1 MSWFDE
7 QIKSR
12 IRNDQQSL
20 EGSFVQLSSVV
31 MGASVINQALK
42 NDRDKAENAIEDIL
56 SFYHVPK
63 VEVPASI
70 TDVEEI
76 LEFLLRPSGIM
87 RRKVELTDDW
97 YKSGIGALL
106 GQTTDGDVI
115 ALIPDGITGYRFIDY
130 KTGKTVKVT
139 ARNKHLIQPEA
150 MCFYKPLPLKSIG
163 IKDLILYILGTLSK
177 FDFILIALATLAV
190 SLIGMLMPE
199 INNLLFSEV
208 IPSGNAALVLPMAC
222 MLIGVTISSSMA
234 SLVKTTLL
242 SRITTKMN
250 TAVSAAAFGRLM
262 SLPVSF
268 FKNYS
273 SGELSKR
280 LNGVTQLCGML
291 VETFLTTGLNSL
303 FSLVYIGQIFS
314 YAPSLAVPAIAIILI
329 TLVLS
334 IASVF
339 TRLGIL
345 TQSMNASAK
354 LSGLTYGLFSGVQKI
369 KLSGAEKR
377 AFTQWAKGYQP
388 YAAANYALPVRV
400 HLVSTL
406 PSIVAMIGTIIF
418 YFSAVTSSISPAD
431 YMAFNTAYG
440 MLASSI
446 GMLATIAFSI
456 ARIKPTLDLINP
468 ILKTAPEVAQ
478 NKRVVEKI
486 SGSIELNNVSFRYSP
501 DTPLIIDNLSLKIKS
516 GQYVAIVGKT
526 GCGKSTLMR
535 LILGFE
541 TPQKGA
547 IYYDGKDLTSLD
559 LKSLR
564 RKIGVVMQNGK
575 LFQGDIYSNI
585 AVSAPGLTAEGAMKA
600 AEAAGMAD
608 DIKNMPMGLHTIIS
622 EGGGGISGG
631 QRQRLLIARAIA
643 PKPKILMFDEATSAL
658 DNLTQ
663 KQVSE
668 SLDNLKCTRI
678 VIAHRLS
685 TIRQCDRI
693 IVLDKGHIVE
703 DGTYDQLIKQDGF
716 FAELVA
722 RQRLDVNPKAE

>member
-20 EGSFVQLSSVV
+20 ESSFVQLSSVV
-31 MGASVINQALK
+31 MGKSVINQALK
-42 NDRDKAENAIEDIL
+42 NDREKAQNAIEDIL

-63 VEVPASI
+63 AEVPASI

-106 GQTTDGDVI
+106 GQTAEGDVI
-115 ALIPDGITGYRFIDY
+115 ALIPDGLSGYRFIDY

-139 ARNKHLIQPEA
+139 SKNKHLIQPEA
-150 MCFYKPLPLKSIG
+150 MCFYKPLPLKSI
-163 IKDLILYILGTLSK
+163 
-177 FDFILIALATLAV
+177 LIALATLAV
-190 SLIGMLMPE
+190 SLIGMLMPT
-199 INNLLFSEV
+199 INSILFSDV

-222 MLIGVTISSSMA
+222 MLIGVTVSSSMA

-250 TAVSAAAFGRLM
+250 TAVSAASFGRLM

-268 FKNYS
+268 FKGYS

-280 LNGVTQLCGML
+280 LNGITQLCSML
-291 VETFLTTGLNSL
+291 VETFLTTGLTSV

-314 YAPSLAVPAIAIILI
+314 YAPALAVPAIAIILV
-329 TLVLS
+329 TLFLS
-334 IASVF
+334 IASVM
-339 TRLGIL
+339 TRLNIL
-345 TQSMNASAK
+345 TKSMNTSAK
-354 LSGLTYGLFSGVQKI
+354 LSGLVYGLFSGVQKI
-369 KLSGAEKR
+369 KLSGAERR
-377 AFTQWAKGYQP
+377 AFAQWAKGYQP
-388 YAAANYALPVRV
+388 YAAANYSLPLRV

-406 PSIVAMIGTIIF
+406 PAIVSMIGTIIF
-418 YFSAVTSSISPAD
+418 YFSSVTSGITPAD

-446 GMLATIAFSI
+446 GMLATIAFSV
-456 ARIKPTLDLINP
+456 ARIKPTLDLVNP

-501 DTPLIIDNLSLKIKS
+501 DTPMIIDNLSLKIKN

-585 AVSAPGLTAEGAMKA
+585 AVSAPGLTAEEAMKA

-608 DIKNMPMGLHTIIS
+608 DINNMPMGLHTIIS

-663 KQVSE
+663 KQVSD

-703 DGTYDQLIKQDGF
+703 DGTYDELIKQDGF

-722 RQRLDVNPKAE
+722 RQRLDVNPEE

>member
-1 MSWFDE
+1 MMSWFDE

-12 IRNDQQSL
+12 IRNDQQAL
-20 EGSFVQLSSVV
+20 ENSFVQLSSVV
-31 MGASVINQALK
+31 MGKAVINAALT
-42 NDRDKAENAIEDIL
+42 NDRDKAQNAIEDIL
-56 SFYHVPK
+56 RYYHVPQ

-70 TDVEEI
+70 KEVDDV

-115 ALIPDGITGYRFIDY
+115 ALIPDGMSGYRFIDY
-130 KTGKTVKVT
+130 ATGKTVRVT
-139 ARNKHLIQPEA
+139 EKNKDRILPEA

-163 IKDLILYILGTLSK
+163 IRELIQYILGTLSVY
-177 FDFILIALATLAV
+177 DFVLIALATLAV
-190 SLIGMLMPE
+190 SLLGMFMPQ
-199 INNLLFSEV
+199 INNLLFSQV
-208 IPSGNAALVLPMAC
+208 IPSGKVALVLPLAC
-222 MLIGVTISSSMA
+222 MLIGVTVSSSMA
-234 SLVKTTLL
+234 SLVKVTLL

-250 TAVSAAAFGRLM
+250 TAVSAASFGRLM

-268 FKNYS
+268 FKGYS
-273 SGELSKR
+273 SGELAKR
-280 LNGVTQLCGML
+280 LTGITTLCSML
-291 VETFLTTGLNSL
+291 VETFLTTGLTSV
-303 FSLVYIGQIFS
+303 FSLVYVGQIFN
-314 YAPSLAVPAIAIILI
+314 YAPSLAVPAIVLMLL
-329 TLVLS
+329 TLVFS
-334 IASVF
+334 FASVYSQM
-339 TRLGIL
+339 TIYRD
-345 TQSMNASAK
+345 SMNASAK
-354 LSGLTYGLFSGVQKI
+354 LSGLVYGLFSGVQKI
-369 KLSGAEKR
+369 KLSGAERR
-377 AFTQWAKGYQP
+377 AFTQWAKGYQG
-388 YAAANYALPVRV
+388 YARANYAHPVSV
-400 HLVSTL
+400 HLLGLL
-406 PSIVAMIGTIIF
+406 PSIVGMVGTIIF
-418 YFSAVTSSISPAD
+418 YFSAVTSRVTPAD

-440 MLASSI
+440 MLSSAI
-446 GMLATIAFSI
+446 GMLATIAYSV
-456 ARIKPTLDLINP
+456 ARIKPTLDLVNP
-468 ILKTAPEVAQ
+468 ILKTAPEVAE

-486 SGSIELNNVSFRYSP
+486 SGNIELNNVSFRYSP
-501 DTPLIIDNLSLKIKS
+501 DTPVIIDNLSLKIRA

-547 IYYDGKDLTSLD
+547 IYFDGMDLNTLD

-585 AVSAPGLTAEGAMKA
+585 AVSAPGLTAEGAMRA

-608 DIKNMPMGLHTIIS
+608 DINNMPMGLHTIIS

-643 PKPKILMFDEATSAL
+643 PNPRVLMFDEATSAL

-668 SLDNLKCTRI
+668 SLDRLKCTRI

-693 IVLDKGHIVE
+693 IVLDKGRNVE
-703 DGTYDQLIKQDGF
+703 DGTYEQLIQQNGF

-722 RQRLDVNPKAE
+722 RQRLDVEPTE